1 MRLLEASVGI
11 INATLAYYIYDAGWP
26 EYVEALINSMS
37 IGVKFKDID
46 SVDVKDNRTR
56 YDFKYEDCLGVI
68 KLFEVPDDAVFAL
81 LRWHGFDGVEID
93 AVFDYK
99 TYASAVDAMW
109 AELDEFVKTLQS
121 ESEPY
126 ERRDLVDGFVLDT
139 GSEWYG
145 WQIVW
150 LEEEK

>member
-1 MRLLEASVGI
+1 MRLLEASVDSM
-11 INATLAYYIYDAGWP
+11 NATLAYYIYDAGWP

-37 IGVKFKDID
+37 IGVKFEDVD

-56 YDFKYEDCLGVI
+56 YDFKYDDYLGVI
-68 KLFEVPDDAVFAL
+68 KLFEVPDDADFAL

-93 AVFDYK
+93 AIFDYK
-99 TYASAVDAMW
+99 TYVSAVDAMW
-109 AELDEFVKTLQS
+109 AELDDFLQS
-121 ESEPY
+121 ESGPY
-126 ERRDLVDGFVLDT
+126 ERHNLVDGFVLDT

-150 LEEEK
+150 LR